1 MEFDYLSSRFVASS
15 RRRSIPSR
23 AQSRQREKFTAS
35 PDRQGLCF
43 QPRSDR
49 RSDRYPTN
57 RSFDGAALGRG
68 EKSAHRLLH
77 LGFADP
83 TIVATSRQREG
94 LRQNSFQ
101 FERKINRNPFHT
113 CIVRRSEVS
122 TKTVIRLGR

>member
-1 MEFDYLSSRFVASS
+1 MEFDYLSSRFVASC

-35 PDRQGLCF
+35 PDHQRGRF
-43 QPRSDR
+43 QPRSGRRRDR
-49 RSDRYPTN
+49 NPAY
-57 RSFDGAALGRG
+57 RSFNKAAMRRG
-68 EKSAHRLLH
+68 EERAHRLLH